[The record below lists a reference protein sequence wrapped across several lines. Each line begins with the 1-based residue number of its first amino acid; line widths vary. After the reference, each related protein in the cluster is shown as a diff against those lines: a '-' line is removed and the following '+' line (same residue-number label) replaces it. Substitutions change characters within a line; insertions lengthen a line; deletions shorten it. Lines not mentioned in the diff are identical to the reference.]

1 MASSAADELRSAL
14 ELTGRTLQRL
24 PGRAVTSGLHEV
36 KELGP
41 SLKAVLIKLGRGNDR
56 VRLNHTSDM
65 VRWNRPTSQVDLV
78 CLKAVRAPM
87 FAVELKAWDVGH
99 QLFDLAKICCLLAA
113 GVPQG
118 FLLCVAQRDE
128 DFESAV
134 GRDLFPAV
142 ARGGHTLKFEE
153 LIRRH
158 EREWCRHFGRG
169 RPEPTAVPRA
179 VTVRSIAVGT
189 KIEAYPG
196 HTARA
201 VEVEIMDE
209 NLVSLRDGRPT
220 V

>member
-1 MASSAADELRSAL
+1 MASSAADELRAAL
-14 ELTGRTLQRL
+14 EVTGRTLERL
-24 PGRAVTSGLHEV
+24 PGRAVASGLHEV

-41 SLKAVLIKLGRGNDR
+41 SLKAALIELGRGNDR
-56 VRLNHTSDM
+56 VRLNHTRDM

-78 CLKAVRAPM
+78 CLEALPAPM

-118 FLLCVAQRDE
+118 FLLCVARRDE

-142 ARGGHTLKFEE
+142 AGGGHALKFEE

-158 EREWCRHFGRG
+158 GREWSRHFGRG

-189 KIEAYPG
+189 KIDAYPG

-201 VEVEIMDE
+201 VEVEVSDDD
-209 NLVSLRDGRPT
+209 LVPLRDGHPA